1 MPLSPVALFVFNR
14 PHHAERTLESL
25 NANPELAASPL
36 YVFCD
41 GPRRLDEQEKVDA
54 TREVVRRFVPPGTTI
69 IERET
74 NWGLARSIQS
84 GVSHLCER
92 YGRAIVVEDDLVLA
106 PTFLRYMNDALN
118 RYQNDECVMQ
128 VSGHMFPVAVP
139 SAEEAFFMPFTTSWG
154 WATWDRAWRK
164 YDPEARRYPNVRDDR
179 KVRRAFDL
187 DGAYPYFRMLERQ
200 QRGEV
205 DSWAIRWYL
214 SVFWERGLT
223 LFPAKTLVLNRGFD
237 GSGTHCGPE
246 RRDQDES
253 LEGASIQ
260 RFPLPQIDRD
270 AFLRVQ
276 CYLRSETSIGRRLV
290 RKLNAYFG
298 TAI

>member
-14 PHHAERTLESL
+14 PQHAERTLESL
-25 NANPELAASPL
+25 IANTELAESL
-36 YVFCD
+36 LCVFCD
-41 GPRRLDEQEKVDA
+41 GPRHPGEQEKVEA
-54 TREVVRRFVPPGTTI
+54 TREVVKRLVPPGTTI

-84 GVSHLCER
+84 GVSYLCER
-92 YGRAIVVEDDLVLA
+92 HGRAIVVEDDLVLA
-106 PTFLRYMNDALN
+106 PTFLRYMNDALD
-118 RYQNDECVMQ
+118 RYQDDERVMQ

-139 SAEEAFFMPFTTSWG
+139 SAEDAFFMPFTTSWG
-154 WATWDRAWRK
+154 WATWERAWRK
-164 YDPEARRYPNVRDDR
+164 YDPDARRYSDVRDDR
-179 KVRRAFDL
+179 NVRRAFDL

-223 LFPAKTLVLNRGFD
+223 LFPVKTLVQNRGFD

-246 RRDQDES
+246 RILQEGS
-253 LEGASIQ
+253 LMGASIQ
-260 RFPLPQIDRD
+260 RFPLPQVDRE
-270 AFLRVQ
+270 AFFRVQ
-276 CYLRSETSIGRRLV
+276 QYLRTETSVGRRLV

-298 TAI
+298 TQ